1 MKLSLGSVDDFD
13 ETYFNGVRVGGIG
26 KEHPTYWSAP
36 RDYTIPASL
45 IKPGKN
51 VIAVRVWDRFG
62 GGGITGTAN
71 TLLVQSPRL
80 AAEAAA
86 AAAAV
91 VKAPGFYHPDYR
103 ADFELGDE
111 PYRYYNW

>member
-1 MKLSLGSVDDFD
+1 
-13 ETYFNGVRVGGIG
+13 VGGIG
-26 KEHPTYWSAP
+26 KEHPTPWSDV
-36 RDYTIPASL
+36 RQYTISANL

-51 VIAVRVWDRFG
+51 VIAVRVWDRFSD
-62 GGGITGTAN
+62 GGINGNADS
-71 TLLVQSPRL
+71 LLLQSPRL

-86 AAAAV
+86 AAEAA